1 MSNLQDN
8 VILGWVRR
16 HKILSSVLGILAIM
30 VIVLLV
36 MAFIP
41 FSVRSVPAPQ
51 PATSYE
57 EALSRLDAIA
67 NEQAANPELNPV
79 CYTSTL
85 THGEKTENVI
95 VLFHGFTSCPKQ
107 MAVLGEQLYDHGYNV
122 LIPLQ
127 PHHGELDRINN
138 TTNQISSEE
147 LAAFAMESV
156 DIARGL
162 GDNVTVAGISGGG
175 ALSVWLAQER
185 DDIQTAMP
193 IAPFLGIRFIP
204 TPLNRPVANLL
215 DHIPNIPQW
224 WDPVKKENNPYTGE
238 YQYPRYGTH
247 GLAEYLRLGFAA
259 ERDAKV
265 EAPAAKIIMVSNAS
279 DPSVSNGIIDQF
291 IQLWEQHEQAGDG
304 DIESFRFD
312 KSLDLPHDV
321 ITPERFEGNL
331 TIVYPKLLELL
342 GIQ

>member
-1 MSNLQDN
+1 VNKHQKNSFLS
-8 VILGWVRR
+8 WVQR
-16 HKILSSVLGILAIM
+16 HKLLSSILGILAVL

-36 MAFIP
+36 MAFVP
-41 FSVRSVPAPQ
+41 FRVKDVPGPNPSA
-51 PATSYE
+51 SYE
-57 EALSRLDAIA
+57 DALSRLNLITDD
-67 NEQAANPELNPV
+67 QAANPELNPV
-79 CYTSTL
+79 CYTRAL

-95 VLFHGFTSCPKQ
+95 VLFHGFTSCPEQ
-107 MAVLGEQLYDHGYNV
+107 MAILGEQLFDHGYNV

-138 TTNQISSEE
+138 TTNQISSKE
-147 LAAFAMESV
+147 LSAFAMQSV

-175 ALSVWLAQER
+175 ALSVWLAQTR

-193 IAPFLGIRFIP
+193 IAPFLGIHFIP

-215 DHIPNIPQW
+215 DNIPNIPQW

-259 ERDAKV
+259 ERDAKE

-279 DPSVSNGIIDQF
+279 DLSVSNGIIDQF
-291 IQLWEQHEQAGDG
+291 IQLWEAHEVSGDG
-304 DIESFRFD
+304 EIESFRFD
-312 KSLDLPHDV
+312 KSLNLPHDV
-321 ITPERFEGNL
+321 ITPERYEGNL